1 MGNKIDNEENI
12 IINNIN
18 NIEDIRI
25 NIICPKCPFMPII
38 NITETKERTLICE
51 YRCPSFHMGLVRIEK
66 MISGYNN
73 ANKNHGLFCGK
84 CSTKNNKTNH
94 PFKFCGV
101 CKSYLCNSCIM
112 QHKKR
117 YSNHPT
123 LENPEINSTC
133 VYHRY
138 KYKFYCFTCLRS
150 LCTKC
155 IGHKNHSFKELKDF
169 EPNEDFFENLNFY
182 FEEVYDY
189 FNSIKQSKIDYNKEY
204 FKVFKQRNILLLNF
218 IKDLYKQYLE
228 RKKNDLLNGE
238 IIINLLNLSI
248 FNLDT
253 KSFYKNEN
261 NYLQTHLILRNNSLA
276 SICAFS
282 NIKANYKIGNLYP
295 VFFKNLNIDH
305 LNDNDNDNNNN
316 NQSMTVKRMDYD
328 FIAYNIEKGL
338 YFMKD
343 EEKIYFKVDI
353 EDNINNFFQLKE
365 HIIAICSINNIFFYK
380 IMKIQPYLVPISISK
395 PTKIKNI
402 VQIYGN
408 IYQNSYIID
417 IHANLYN
424 LFLNKKKPLKNG
436 FIPLE
441 IKSNINLNNEKTKND
456 IDINIDNNKN
466 IHKGDIIYKLIM
478 YEKTKNEVKRNNDKI
493 NLKNFKY
500 LIKGIV
506 NNKLII
512 QEKNMITIRN
522 GDILNIENKREINS
536 GYFIVYNSH
545 ILVSEWNEIFFY
557 SIPDFFLVSV
567 IQVTCVIKSF
577 FIPNKNMF
585 LIIGKNYIEQLELN
599 TWKKISTLYIGD
611 LIEFSN
617 KKENEDED
625 KNEDKKEN
633 EDEDE
638 NEDITI
644 IGNNKE
650 LYMFKNMEIFKFENK
665 Q

>member
-1 MGNKIDNEENI
+1 MGNKIANEENI
-12 IINNIN
+12 IINDIN
-18 NIEDIRI
+18 NIEDIKI

-38 NITETKERTLICE
+38 NITATKERTLICE
-51 YRCPSFHMGLVRIEK
+51 YRCPSFHMGLVKIEK

-73 ANKNHGLFCGK
+73 GNKNHGLICGM
-84 CSTKNNKTNH
+84 CATKNNKTNNT
-94 PFKFCGV
+94 FKFCGV
-101 CKSYLCNSCIM
+101 CKSYLCKSCII
-112 QHKKR
+112 QHKKK
-117 YSNHPT
+117 YSNHLT
-123 LENPEINSTC
+123 LENSEINNIC
-133 VYHRY
+133 VYHRN

-182 FEEVYDY
+182 FEEVYNY
-189 FNSIKQSKIDYNKEY
+189 FHSIRQSKIDYNKKY
-204 FKVFKQRNILLLNF
+204 FKEFEQRNILLLNF
-218 IKDLYKQYLE
+218 IKDLYNQYLE
-228 RKKNDLLNGE
+228 RKKNNLLNGE

-253 KSFYKNEN
+253 KTFYKNEN
-261 NYLQTHLILRNNSLA
+261 NYLQTHLILRNNPLS

-295 VFFKNLNIDH
+295 VFFKDLNIAH
-305 LNDNDNDNNNN
+305 LNYNDNDN
-316 NQSMTVKRMDYD
+316 QSMAIKRMDYD

-365 HIIAICSINNIFFYK
+365 HIIAICSTNNIFFYK
-380 IMKIQPYLVPISISK
+380 IMKIQPYLVPFSISI

-408 IYQNSYIID
+408 IYQNLYIID
-417 IHANLYN
+417 IHKNLYN

-436 FIPLE
+436 FSPLE
-441 IKSNINLNNEKTKND
+441 IKSNINLINGKTNKEVD
-456 IDINIDNNKN
+456 IDINDNNYILKGN
-466 IHKGDIIYKLIM
+466 ILDKLIM
-478 YEKTKNEVKRNNDKI
+478 YEKTEKEEKRNNQSN
-493 NLKNFKY
+493 NLKNFDY

-512 QEKNMITIRN
+512 HEKNDITIRN
-522 GDILNIENKREINS
+522 GDILNVENKMTMSS

-545 ILVSEWNEIFFY
+545 ILFGNMYEISFY
-557 SIPDFFLVSV
+557 SIPDFSLVSV
-567 IQVTCVIKSF
+567 IEVTCIIKSF

-599 TWKKISTLYIGD
+599 TWRRISKLYLGD

-617 KKENEDED
+617 ENKKGYE
-625 KNEDKKEN
+625 
-633 EDEDE
+633 EDE
-638 NEDITI
+638 NEKEDITI